1 MAGERSKE
9 RESGGKK
16 TNGRGEIHPPG
27 TLREIC
33 LVKKPDFCQQCSKVQ
48 HNTLTFGSGVLV
60 FLGLRD
66 GRQEEEVAEEEV
78 GKEG

>member
-1 MAGERSKE
+1 MFSFNFTFNVYPSRFPI
-9 RESGGKK
+9 
-16 TNGRGEIHPPG
+16 IH
-27 TLREIC
+27 
-33 LVKKPDFCQQCSKVQ
+33 SKVQ